1 MTETSAI
8 HVSRRVYDILSQKA
22 REGDLS
28 PDELANELLSWQLLP
43 VHPYVE
49 RYQSRS
55 GPRAVIKGTRVG
67 VSVVVGYTRMGYD
80 PETIADELL
89 PHLTPAQVHDA
100 LSYYYDHQEEIDR
113 ELAEDSEAFWPQKLK
128 GMMRSEGD
136 FAKITGRKA
145 SA

>member
-1 MTETSAI
+1 MMETSAI
-8 HVSRRVYDILSQKA
+8 HVSRRIYDILSQKA

-49 RYQSRS
+49 IYQSRS
-55 GPRAVIKGTRVG
+55 GPRALIKGTRVG
-67 VSVVVGYTRMGYD
+67 VSVIVGYTRMGYD
-80 PETIADELL
+80 PETIADEFL

-100 LSYYYDHQEEIDR
+100 LSYYYDHQEKIDC
-113 ELAEDSEAFWPQKLK
+113 ELAEDSEAFWLEKLK
-128 GMMRSEGD
+128 GMMHSEED

-145 SA
+145 SK